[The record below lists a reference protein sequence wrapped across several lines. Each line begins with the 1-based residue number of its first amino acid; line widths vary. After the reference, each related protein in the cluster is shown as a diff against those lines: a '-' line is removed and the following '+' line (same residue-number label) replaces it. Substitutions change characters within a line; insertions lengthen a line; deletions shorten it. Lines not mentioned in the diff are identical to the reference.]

1 METIMENKTVEQLEK
16 LYDEMKP
23 QLKEEFEDTLTG
35 INEYENDKK
44 LFIDYNTVERYDT
57 MTQEE
62 MDAELFTGTEYQGM
76 KFKRLDE
83 WDILS
88 YRDGYCSP
96 DFEFENGDVVAF
108 DLYGVLHKI
117 N

>member
-1 METIMENKTVEQLEK
+1 MTMENKTVNQLEN

-23 QLKEEFEDTLTG
+23 QLEEEFEDNLTG
-35 INEYENDKK
+35 FNECGNEKK
-44 LFIDYNTVERYDT
+44 LFIDYKIARRYDT
-57 MTQEE
+57 MTQDEI
-62 MDAELFTGTEYQGM
+62 DAELFIGTEYQGM
-76 KFKRLDE
+76 KFKRLGE

-88 YRDGYCSP
+88 FRYGYTSP

-108 DLYGVLHKI
+108 DFYGVLRKI

>member
-1 METIMENKTVEQLEK
+1 MENKTVGQLETP
-16 LYDEMKP
+16 YGEMKP
-23 QLKEEFEDTLTG
+23 QLKEEFEDMLTCS
-35 INEYENDKK
+35 NECGNDKK
-44 LFIDYNTVERYDT
+44 LFIDYNIEGWYDT

-62 MDAELFTGTEYQGM
+62 IDAELFTGTEYQGM
-76 KFKRLDE
+76 KFKRLGE

-88 YRDGYCSP
+88 YRDGYYSP

-108 DLYGVLHKI
+108 DRCGFLHKI

>member
-1 METIMENKTVEQLEK
+1 MENKTVEQLEK

-23 QLKEEFEDTLTG
+23 QLKEEFEDVLIG
-35 INEYENDKK
+35 FNEYGNEKK
-44 LFIDYNTVERYDT
+44 HFIDYNSGRYDT

-62 MDAELFTGTEYQGM
+62 MDAELFTGTEYQGI
-76 KFKRLDE
+76 KFKRLGE

-88 YRDGYCSP
+88 YRDGYSSP

-108 DLYGVLHKI
+108 DRYGVLCKI

>member
-1 METIMENKTVEQLEK
+1 MENKTIDQLES
-16 LYDEMKP
+16 LCDEMKP
-23 QLKEEFEDTLTG
+23 QLKEEFENTLVG
-35 INEYENDKK
+35 FDEHGNEKK
-44 LFIDYNTVERYDT
+44 LFIDYNTGRYDT

-62 MDAELFTGTEYQGM
+62 MDAELFTGTEYQGI
-76 KFKRLDE
+76 KFKRLGE

-88 YRDGYCSP
+88 YRDGYSSP

-108 DLYGVLHKI
+108 DRYGILHKI

>member
-1 METIMENKTVEQLEK
+1 MENKTIEQLEK

-23 QLKEEFEDTLTG
+23 QLKEEFEDTPTDS
-35 INEYENDKK
+35 NEYGNDKK
-44 LFIDYNTVERYDT
+44 LFIDYNTDGRYDT

-76 KFKRLDE
+76 KFKRLGE

-88 YRDGYCSP
+88 YRDGYSSP

-108 DLYGVLHKI
+108 DRCGFLCKI

>member
-1 METIMENKTVEQLEK
+1 MENKTVEQLEK

-23 QLKEEFEDTLTG
+23 QLKEEFENTLTG
-35 INEYENDKK
+35 FDEYGNDKK
-44 LFIDYNTVERYDT
+44 LFIDYNIEGWYDT

-62 MDAELFTGTEYQGM
+62 IDAELFTGTVYQGM
-76 KFKRLDE
+76 KFKRLGE

-88 YRDGYCSP
+88 FRYGYTSP

-108 DLYGVLHKI
+108 DRYGVLHKI

>member
-1 METIMENKTVEQLEK
+1 MIMENKTVVQLENP
-16 LYDEMKP
+16 YDEMNP
-23 QLKEEFEDTLTG
+23 QLKEEFEDTLIG
-35 INEYENDKK
+35 SNECGNDKK
-44 LFIDYNTVERYDT
+44 LFIDYNTEGWYDT

-62 MDAELFTGTEYQGM
+62 IDAELFTGTEYKGM
-76 KFKRLDE
+76 KFKRLGE

-88 YRDGYCSP
+88 YRDGYYSP

-108 DLYGVLHKI
+108 DCYGFLHKI

>member
-1 METIMENKTVEQLEK
+1 MENKTIEQLEK

-23 QLKEEFEDTLTG
+23 QLKEEFEDTLIG
-35 INEYENDKK
+35 FDEHGNEKK
-44 LFIDYNTVERYDT
+44 LFIDYNTERYDT
-57 MTQEE
+57 MSEE
-62 MDAELFTGTEYQGM
+62 EKDAELFINTEYQGM
-76 KFKRLDE
+76 KFKRLGE

-88 YRDGYCSP
+88 FRDGYASP

-108 DLYGVLHKI
+108 DRYGILNKI

>member
-1 METIMENKTVEQLEK
+1 MENKTIEQLEK

-23 QLKEEFEDTLTG
+23 QLKEEFEDTPTAS
-35 INEYENDKK
+35 NEYGNDKK
-44 LFIDYNTVERYDT
+44 LFIDYNTDGRYDT

-62 MDAELFTGTEYQGM
+62 MDAELFTGTEYKDM
-76 KFKRLDE
+76 KFKRLGG
-83 WDILS
+83 WNILS
-88 YRDGYCSP
+88 YRDGYYSP

-108 DLYGVLHKI
+108 DRCGFLHKI

>member
-1 METIMENKTVEQLEK
+1 MENKTVDLLEN

-23 QLKEEFEDTLTG
+23 QLKEEFEDVLIG
-35 INEYENDKK
+35 FDEYGNDKK
-44 LFIDYNTVERYDT
+44 LFIDYNTDGWYDT

-62 MDAELFTGTEYQGM
+62 IDAELFTGTEYHRM
-76 KFKRLDE
+76 KFKRLSE

-88 YRDGYCSP
+88 YRDGYTSP

-108 DLYGVLHKI
+108 DCYGILHKI

>member
-1 METIMENKTVEQLEK
+1 MENKTIDQLEK

-23 QLKEEFEDTLTG
+23 QLKEEFENNLTG
-35 INEYENDKK
+35 FDEHGNEKK
-44 LFIDYNTVERYDT
+44 LFIDYNTDGRYDT
-57 MTQEE
+57 MSEEE

-76 KFKRLDE
+76 KFKRLGE
-83 WDILS
+83 WDIFS
-88 YRDGYCSP
+88 YRDGYSSP

-108 DLYGVLHKI
+108 DCCGFLRKI

>member
-1 METIMENKTVEQLEK
+1 MENKTIDQLETH
-16 LYDEMKP
+16 YGEMKP
-23 QLKEEFEDTLTG
+23 QLKEEFENTLVG
-35 INEYENDKK
+35 FDEHGNDKK
-44 LFIDYNTVERYDT
+44 LFIDYNTAGRYDT

-62 MDAELFTGTEYQGM
+62 MDAELFTGTEYQGI
-76 KFKRLDE
+76 KFKRLGE

-88 YRDGYCSP
+88 YRDGYSSP

-108 DLYGVLHKI
+108 DRCGFLRKI

>member
-1 METIMENKTVEQLEK
+1 MENKTIDQLES
-16 LYDEMKP
+16 LYDEMKF
-23 QLKEEFEDTLTG
+23 QLKEEFENNLTG
-35 INEYENDKK
+35 FDEHGNEKK
-44 LFIDYNTVERYDT
+44 LFIDYNTDGRYDT

-62 MDAELFTGTEYQGM
+62 MDAELFTGTEYQGI
-76 KFKRLDE
+76 KFKRLGE

-88 YRDGYCSP
+88 YRDGYSSP

-108 DLYGVLHKI
+108 DRCGFLCKI

>member
-1 METIMENKTVEQLEK
+1 MENKTVEQLEK

-23 QLKEEFEDTLTG
+23 QLKEEFENNLTG
-35 INEYENDKK
+35 FDEYGNDKK

-62 MDAELFTGTEYQGM
+62 MDAELFIGTKYQDM
-76 KFKRLDE
+76 KFKRLGE

-108 DLYGVLHKI
+108 DRCGFLCKI

>member
-1 METIMENKTVEQLEK
+1 MTMENKTVEQLEN

-23 QLKEEFEDTLTG
+23 RLKKEFEDTLTDS
-35 INEYENDKK
+35 NEYGNEKK
-44 LFIDYNTVERYDT
+44 LFIDYNTAGRYDT

-62 MDAELFTGTEYQGM
+62 IDAELFTGTEYYGM
-76 KFKRLDE
+76 KFKRLGE

-88 YRDGYCSP
+88 YRDGYTSP

>member
-1 METIMENKTVEQLEK
+1 MENKTVEQLET

-23 QLKEEFEDTLTG
+23 QLKKEFEDTLTDS
-35 INEYENDKK
+35 NEYGNEKK
-44 LFIDYNTVERYDT
+44 LFIDYNTVEIYDT

-62 MDAELFTGTEYQGM
+62 MDAELFIGTEYQDM
-76 KFKRLDE
+76 KFKRLGE

-88 YRDGYCSP
+88 YRGGYCSP

>member
-1 METIMENKTVEQLEK
+1 MENKTIDQLES

-23 QLKEEFEDTLTG
+23 QLKEEFENTLVG
-35 INEYENDKK
+35 FDEHGNDKK
-44 LFIDYNTVERYDT
+44 LFIDYNTAGRYDT

-62 MDAELFTGTEYQGM
+62 MDAELFTGTEYQGI
-76 KFKRLDE
+76 KFKRLGE

-88 YRDGYCSP
+88 YRDGYSSP

>member
-1 METIMENKTVEQLEK
+1 MENKTIDQLES

-23 QLKEEFEDTLTG
+23 QLKEEFENTLVG
-35 INEYENDKK
+35 FDEHGNDKK
-44 LFIDYNTVERYDT
+44 LFIDYNTAGRYDT

-62 MDAELFTGTEYQGM
+62 MDAELFTGTEYQGI
-76 KFKRLDE
+76 KFKRLGE

-88 YRDGYCSP
+88 YRDGYTSP

>member
-1 METIMENKTVEQLEK
+1 MSMENKTVEQLEN

-23 QLKEEFEDTLTG
+23 QLKKEFEDTLTDS
-35 INEYENDKK
+35 NEYGNEKK
-44 LFIDYNTVERYDT
+44 LFIDYNTAGWYDT
-57 MTQEE
+57 MTQDEI
-62 MDAELFTGTEYQGM
+62 DAELFIDTEYYEM
-76 KFKRLDE
+76 KFKRLGE

-88 YRDGYCSP
+88 YRNGYTSP

-108 DLYGVLHKI
+108 DRYGVLHKI

>member
-1 METIMENKTVEQLEK
+1 MENKTVDQLEN

-23 QLKEEFEDTLTG
+23 QLKKEFEDILIG
-35 INEYENDKK
+35 FDECENEKK
-44 LFIDYNTVERYDT
+44 LFIDYNTDGRYDT

-62 MDAELFTGTEYQGM
+62 IDAELFTGTEYYGM
-76 KFKRLDE
+76 KYKRLGE

-88 YRDGYCSP
+88 YRDGYTSP
-96 DFEFENGDVVAF
+96 DFEFENRDVVAF
-108 DLYGVLHKI
+108 DRYGILNKI

>member
-1 METIMENKTVEQLEK
+1 MENKTIEQLEK

-23 QLKEEFEDTLTG
+23 QLKEEFEDTLTDS
-35 INEYENDKK
+35 NEYGNEKK
-44 LFIDYNTVERYDT
+44 LFIDYNTAGWYDT
-57 MTQEE
+57 MTQDEI
-62 MDAELFTGTEYQGM
+62 DAELFIDTEYYEM
-76 KFKRLDE
+76 KFKRLGE

-88 YRDGYCSP
+88 YRDGYSSP

-108 DLYGVLHKI
+108 NRCGFLCKI

>member
-1 METIMENKTVEQLEK
+1 MTMENKTVEQLET

-23 QLKEEFEDTLTG
+23 QLKKEFEDTLTDS
-35 INEYENDKK
+35 NEYGNEKK
-44 LFIDYNTVERYDT
+44 LFIDYNTEGWYDT

-62 MDAELFTGTEYQGM
+62 IDAELFTGTEYYGM
-76 KFKRLDE
+76 KFKRLGE
-83 WDILS
+83 WNILS
-88 YRDGYCSP
+88 YRDGYTSP

-108 DLYGVLHKI
+108 DCYGILHKI